1 MDPHTLNN
9 LSECLG
15 SVSQRIA
22 GRPLWWSIQ
31 RIVTAGQRRARNLV
45 RIWNTGHRIG
55 WWQRHVFA
63 GAGLND
69 WFKRREGH
77 WSAPFAVVQ
86 INGATVRR
94 FLP

>member
-1 MDPHTLNN
+1 MTN
-9 LSECLG
+9 
-15 SVSQRIA
+15 SVSQWIT
-22 GRPLWWSIQ
+22 GRPLWWGVQ
-31 RIVTAGQRRARNLV
+31 RIVATGQRWARNLV
-45 RIWNTGHRIG
+45 WIGNTGHRIG
-55 WWQRHVFA
+55 GWQRHVFA

-86 INGATVRR
+86 INEAAVPR